1 MSSTELL
8 NSHDEKELL
17 AKIATGD
24 QDAFTRIYHAYA
36 GRIYTVAITYL
47 EQESEADELMQEIFI
62 KVWDKREKLDSIDN
76 FKSWLFITARNT
88 IYDHFRR
95 ERSESKRRLIFSSA
109 QSDTTDDTSHRVE
122 DRQYAKILE
131 EAISQLPPQRKKVY
145 EYTRM
150 EGLSPAEIGQRM
162 GISKHTVKNQLKSA
176 NQFIWEYVKD
186 HLDLLLIAAIFLSN

>member
-1 MSSTELL
+1 MSYTELL
-8 NSHDEKELL
+8 NPHDEKEML

-88 IYDHFRR
+88 IYDHFR
-95 ERSESKRRLIFSSA
+95 K
-109 QSDTTDDTSHRVE
+109 
-122 DRQYAKILE
+122 
-131 EAISQLPPQRKKVY
+131 
-145 EYTRM
+145 TR
-150 EGLSPAEIGQRM
+150 AETR
-162 GISKHTVKNQLKSA
+162 
-176 NQFIWEYVKD
+176 
-186 HLDLLLIAAIFLSN
+186 